1 MTERNCIPEFYD
13 VGFPEEAYVPDAP
26 TDFSVRRVSSKKI
39 EVSWRSRWAAE
50 SFEIEAKAYNFEKV
64 DENGLPVEER
74 VCHRVLPGVD
84 RSYVFT
90 TLRSSRVHLIY
101 LRALIGTLSSEWIAT
116 KARTSP
122 LLAPGYPRPPRDQS
136 FLVPSEKNVKRAQSA
151 PRNITG
157 QMPDVPL
164 GLTGEETTV
173 RELLRARKYRTGKDF
188 YMSSAVGRPKSQQD
202 ERIRRMRMVVTHM
215 DMYGTHYMNDNRW
228 SMGPFYTEERG
239 RRNLHRLL

>member
-1 MTERNCIPEFYD
+1 MQ
-13 VGFPEEAYVPDAP
+13 
-26 TDFSVRRVSSKKI
+26 VSS
-39 EVSWRSRWAAE
+39 
-50 SFEIEAKAYNFEKV
+50 
-64 DENGLPVEER
+64 P
-74 VCHRVLPGVD
+74 
-84 RSYVFT
+84 
-90 TLRSSRVHLIY
+90 
-101 LRALIGTLSSEWIAT
+101 
-116 KARTSP
+116 
-122 LLAPGYPRPPRDQS
+122 S
-136 FLVPSEKNVKRAQSA
+136 FLSIKWAHGPSIIIHVVCAIHIHVRYYHAHSSNSLVLLRFRTANSAGHVKILPRTIFASAQKLSY
-151 PRNITG
+151 
-157 QMPDVPL
+157 DVPL